1 MCQNAI
7 LIIQVDMEYMMKNP
21 KRAWSDTTS
30 PGGRRH
36 LIYAP
41 PRTVPGWTYKRSPEP
56 HPAFKKDWQR
66 SVYYFWWEYLRR
78 HEGYRRCCKRGGSG
92 RYAKLYRDFGNVHT
106 IKFVD
111 WWEENGLELFGEPRP
126 PDVEVIASPR
136 TPLKDGYIRLDI
148 SLELAERQRIKKIKE
163 VLPPPTSTGGRGG
176 KYPSRAKYEVV
187 AKPVI
192 AALGQTLLVWDMRKA
207 HPEMALWEIYDAC
220 DGLDQLPPDS
230 SKGQKHTRGAGRGS
244 DRPTKSTIVSRHLRI
259 AQQYIDNIVTG
270 KFPLRDR
277 R

>member
-1 MCQNAI
+1 
-7 LIIQVDMEYMMKNP
+7 MEHMKRKS

-36 LIYAP
+36 VIYAP
-41 PRTVPGWTYKRSPEP
+41 PRTVPGWTYKRSPKP

-66 SVYYFWWEYLRR
+66 SVYYFWWEYLCR
-78 HEGYRRCCKRGGSG
+78 HEGYRGCCERGKRGK
-92 RYAKLYRDFGNVHT
+92 YAKLYRDFGDVHA
-106 IKFVD
+106 ISFVD
-111 WWEENGLELFGEPRP
+111 WWEEKGLELFGEPRP
-126 PDVEVIASPR
+126 PEVEVVTSAR
-136 TPLKDGYIRLDI
+136 KPLKDGYIRLDI
-148 SLELAERQRIKKIKE
+148 SLELAARTRIKQIKE

-176 KYPSRAKYEVV
+176 KYISRAKYEVV

-192 AALGQTLLVWDMRKA
+192 ATLGKTLLVWDMRKA

-220 DGLDQLPPDS
+220 RDRGDLPRDS
-230 SKGQKHTRGAGRGS
+230 SRSQKHTRGAGRGS
-244 DRPTKSTIVSRHLRI
+244 DRPAKSTVVSRHLRI

-270 KFPLRDR
+270 KFLLRER